1 MTSRI
6 ASMAKTLIVVLI
18 VLSLASLP
26 GPLSKGLG
34 SPTLSLASANPAP
47 APRNIGPGPEVC
59 C

>member
-18 VLSLASLP
+18 ALPLASLP

-34 SPTLSLASANPAP
+34 SPALSLASANPAP
-47 APRNIGPGPEVC
+47 APCNIGPGLEVC